1 MDYAVEK
8 PVENP
13 VDNTLK
19 KVGRRHDG
27 VGSGSPA
34 PARGR
39 KKTGTL
45 TEKAGTLMKKSAGL
59 SEKNAPSPAT
69 RREHRADAP
78 AGRRFSGNRG
88 PCMCRIIR
96 NFTEQPATA
105 GET

>member
-27 VGSGSPA
+27 AGSGSPA

-45 TEKAGTLMKKSAGL
+45 TEKAGTLMEKSAGL
-59 SEKNAPSPAT
+59 SEKSAPP
-69 RREHRADAP
+69 P
-78 AGRRFSGNRG
+78 
-88 PCMCRIIR
+88 
-96 NFTEQPATA
+96 QPAASTGRTHRPA
-105 GET
+105 LFGEQKALHVQNNP